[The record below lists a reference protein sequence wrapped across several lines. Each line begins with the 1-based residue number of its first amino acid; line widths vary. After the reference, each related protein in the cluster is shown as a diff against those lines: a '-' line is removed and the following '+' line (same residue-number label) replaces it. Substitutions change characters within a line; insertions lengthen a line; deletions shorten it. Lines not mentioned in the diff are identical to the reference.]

1 MELKE
6 IGSYKMPHSHIF
18 YVKREREVRLL
29 FCKIW
34 KKCIAFALALLV
46 LTGSSLH
53 VSAEITVSAPSAILI
68 EASTGQVIYESNATE
83 RRSPASIT
91 KIMTLLLVFE
101 RLSEGKIT
109 LMDEVTV
116 SAYAMSMGGS
126 QVYLEEGEVQTVD
139 TLIKCITVAS
149 GNDAAVAM
157 AEYIAGSEGAFVDM
171 MNEKAAEL
179 GMQDTHFE
187 DCCGLTNSDNHYTTA
202 RDVAIMSRELIMKYP
217 DIFHY
222 TQIWM
227 EDITH
232 VTSRGESITTLA
244 NTNKLLRQYDWIT
257 GLKTGSTDKAKYCIS
272 ATGSKDGIDLIAV
285 VMGAPDPT
293 QRFQDAA
300 TLLNYGFSIS
310 QVYTDENT
318 DILPRVMV
326 EGGIEDEV
334 PLVYEG
340 VFRHLDVAGNN
351 LSLIEKELKLPES
364 VEAPVEKGSV
374 AGEAVYRLNGE
385 VIGHMPILYGANV
398 EKAFYKDYL
407 LKIFN
412 LFFL

>member
-18 YVKREREVRLL
+18 YVKKDREVRLL

-34 KKCIAFALALLV
+34 KKCVAFTLAVLV

-53 VSAEITVSAPSAILI
+53 VSAEVTVSAPSAILV
-68 EASTGQVIYESNATE
+68 EASTGQVIYELNATE

-91 KIMTLLLVFE
+91 KIMTLLIVFE

-139 TLIKCITVAS
+139 TLIKCIAVAS

-157 AEYIAGSEGAFVDM
+157 AEYIAGSEGAFVDI

-202 RDVAIMSRELIMKYP
+202 RDVAIMSRELIIRYP
-217 DIFHY
+217 EVYNY

-232 VTSRGESITTLA
+232 VTPRGEGITTLA

-272 ATGSKDGIDLIAV
+272 ATGSKDGVDLIAV
-285 VMGAPDPT
+285 VMGAPEPT
-293 QRFQDAA
+293 KRFQDAA
-300 TLLNYGFSIS
+300 ALLNYGFSIS

-318 DILPRVMV
+318 DILPRIMV
-326 EGGIEDEV
+326 EGGIEEEV

-340 VFRHLDVAGNN
+340 VFRYLDMAGNN
-351 LSLIEKELKLPES
+351 LNLIEKELKLPES
-364 VEAPVEKGSV
+364 VKAPVEKGTV
-374 AGEAVYRLNGE
+374 AGAAVYRLNGE
-385 VIGHMPILYGANV
+385 VIGQVPILYGADA

-407 LKIFN
+407 LKIFD

>member
-1 MELKE
+1 M
-6 IGSYKMPHSHIF
+6 
-18 YVKREREVRLL
+18 
-29 FCKIW
+29 FCKVW
-34 KKCIAFALALLV
+34 KKCIAFLLV
-46 LTGSSLH
+46 MFILAGSSLH
-53 VSAEITVSAPSAILI
+53 VSAEVSVSAPSAILV
-68 EASTGQVIYESNATE
+68 EASTGQVIYELNATE

-91 KIMTLLLVFE
+91 KIMTLLIVFE

-109 LMDEVTV
+109 LTDEVTV

-126 QVYLEEGEVQTVD
+126 QVYLEEGEVQTLD
-139 TLIKCITVAS
+139 TLIKCIAVAS
-149 GNDAAVAM
+149 GNDAAVAV
-157 AEYIAGSEGAFVDM
+157 AEYIAGSEAAFVDI

-187 DCCGLTNSDNHYTTA
+187 DCCGLTDSDNHYTTA
-202 RDVAIMSRELIMKYP
+202 RDVAIMSKELITEHPEIYN
-217 DIFHY
+217 Y

-227 EDITH
+227 EDIIH
-232 VTSRGESITTLA
+232 VTPRGEVVTTLA
-244 NTNKLLRQYDWIT
+244 NTNKLLKQYDWIT

-272 ATGSKDGIDLIAV
+272 ATGRKNEVDLIAV

-293 QRFQDAA
+293 ERFQDAA
-300 TLLNYGFSIS
+300 TLLNYGFSVS
-310 QVYTDENT
+310 QIYTDENT
-318 DILPRVMV
+318 DILPHALV
-326 EGGIEDEV
+326 EGGVAEEV

-340 VFRHLDVAGNN
+340 EFKHLDLFGNN

-364 VEAPVEKGSV
+364 VKAPVEKGAV

-385 VIGHMPILYGANV
+385 VIGRVPILYGENV

-407 LKIFN
+407 LKIFD

>member
-1 MELKE
+1 
-6 IGSYKMPHSHIF
+6 MPHSHIF
-18 YVKREREVRLL
+18 YVKKDREVRLL

-34 KKCIAFALALLV
+34 KKCIVFTLAVFV
-46 LTGSSLH
+46 LAANSLH
-53 VSAEITVSAPSAILI
+53 VSAEVSVSAPSAILL
-68 EASTGQVIYESNATE
+68 EASTGQVIYERNATE

-91 KIMTLLLVFE
+91 KIMTLLITFE
-101 RLSEGKIT
+101 QISEGKIT
-109 LMDEVTV
+109 LTDEVTV
-116 SAYAMSMGGS
+116 SSYAMSMGGS
-126 QVYLEEGEVQTVD
+126 QVYLEAGEVQTLD

-149 GNDAAVAM
+149 GNDAAVAV

-187 DCCGLTNSDNHYTTA
+187 DCCGLTDSDNHYTTA
-202 RDVAIMSRELIMKYP
+202 RDVAIMSRELITKYP
-217 DIFHY
+217 EIYNY
-222 TQIWM
+222 TRIWM

-232 VTSRGESITTLA
+232 VTPRGNVVTTLA
-244 NTNKLLRQYDWIT
+244 NTNKLLKQYDWIT

-272 ATGSKDGIDLIAV
+272 ATGNKDGVDMIAV

-293 QRFQDAA
+293 GRFQDAA

-310 QVYTDENT
+310 QIYTDENT
-318 DILPRVMV
+318 DILPHALV
-326 EGGIEDEV
+326 EGGVEEEV

-340 VFRHLDVAGNN
+340 EFKYLDLGGNN

-364 VEAPVEKGSV
+364 VKAPVEEGTV
-374 AGEAVYRLNGE
+374 AGEAVYRLNGQ
-385 VIGHMPILYGANV
+385 VIGQVPICYGANV

-407 LKIFN
+407 LKIFD